1 MTDTELQKILYA
13 LKIVFGYKEARR
25 IFIKLIHELLD

>member
-13 LKIVFGYKEARR
+13 LKVVFGNQEARR